1 MVGKEN
7 ISVTSAMVGQHPEQF
22 STSPIYLFMA
32 GPQEG
37 VLQVSL
43 KEDYKV
49 NMDELKEDFRHQNA
63 QEMPDETFLRT
74 D

>member
-1 MVGKEN
+1 MVGMHG
-7 ISVTSAMVGQHPEQF
+7 SQF

-43 KEDYKV
+43 KEDYDV
-49 NMDELKEDFRHQNA
+49 DLDELKDISG
-63 QEMPDETFLRT
+63 LV
-74 D
+74 